1 MKVATNRFFF
11 GRPGAVLANGCAGA
25 QQDRARRRR
34 KMADCKVNTENAQNL
49 ARRSRVNAI
58 PTMALFKNGVE
69 VGRQVGALA
78 APCIRKFLEPHVR
91 NGGA

>member
-1 MKVATNRFFF
+1 L
-11 GRPGAVLANGCAGA
+11 GALVRSLQNGCAGA

-34 KMADCKVNTENAQNL
+34 KWLVAKVNTENAQNL
-49 ARRSRVNAI
+49 ARRFRVNAI
-58 PTMALFKNGVE
+58 PTMALLKNGAE

-78 APCIRKFLEPHVR
+78 APGIRKFLEPHVR